1 MSLSA
6 FGAVAFGSVSLE
18 SVSLGSAAGA
28 REVIAL
34 SPETALSPEAVLSGN
49 AAFSADAVFPADAM
63 ARFNRQ
69 FSAAVVIPSYESLT
83 ERTDLLVSSSD
94 RFLQSPSEAT
104 LATLRADFARATLAW
119 SQSSAFAFGPVH
131 SLGYSAAL
139 ETPVDQAGVDRVV
152 MALPASAQLSDLE
165 DDRLHASLQGFEA
178 IAYLLQSQKPVKS
191 AADFSVQERLYVHYL
206 TRQADAATQALLTVW
221 QAGWN
226 GNPAY
231 ETVLASAGT
240 TGNNAYLSPGAATEE
255 IIRGLINRLDV
266 VTQEELPALLEEAA
280 ADTADLPTQLAA
292 VQQLGSVLQGVQLA
306 YTAGVLEDSELDVSE
321 LDVSEPEASELDVSA
336 LEAEPM
342 GLSQLVAIANPQTD
356 AQIQA
361 ALSAA
366 LESVAIAESDYADS
380 DYADSD
386 YADSDYADSDYA
398 DSDYADSGN
407 ADSGNADSVAI
418 LVTDTPANDRPV
430 DVEQSLST
438 AMDSLMS
445 VQSLLESDVLP
456 HAQP

>member
-18 SVSLGSAAGA
+18 SVSLESAAAA

-280 ADTADLPTQLAA
+280 TDTADLPTQLAA
-292 VQQLGSVLQGVQLA
+292 IQQLGSVLQGVQLA

-321 LDVSEPEASELDVSA
+321 LDVSELDVSELEASEPEASEPEASELDVSA

-380 DYADSD
+380 GN
-386 YADSDYADSDYA
+386 
-398 DSDYADSGN
+398 ADSGN
-407 ADSGNADSVAI
+407 ADSGNADSVAV